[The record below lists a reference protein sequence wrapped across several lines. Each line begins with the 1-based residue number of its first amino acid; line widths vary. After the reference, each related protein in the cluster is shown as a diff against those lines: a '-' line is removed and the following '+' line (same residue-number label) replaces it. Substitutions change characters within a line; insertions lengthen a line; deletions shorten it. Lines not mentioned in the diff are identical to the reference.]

1 MVFGKERP
9 LITVETSTDCE
20 DSSEGLFIKAPK
32 IIHDQIVNMLGTNF
46 LDYDIL
52 DLDVYYS
59 NMMIASLS
67 QFRAEAMGYPG
78 YMENIEEWH
87 AILDK
92 IIFLLKQA
100 NEDVPLDEKN
110 ELAEWYEE
118 YLKTKTLSLVEVKKG
133 VRKYVDN
140 DDEETKEKICQYYK
154 REEEL
159 YEIRKQKR
167 KEAFELLAEY
177 LGHLWW

>member
-1 MVFGKERP
+1 MKNELNIFTGDYMPWYPCNWWSNICYFFR
-9 LITVETSTDCE
+9 T
-20 DSSEGLFIKAPK
+20 IKWGWQRATR
-32 IIHDQIVNMLGTNF
+32 GYS
-46 LDYDIL
+46 DYDTW

-67 QFRAEAMGYPG
+67 QFRAEIKVYPG
-78 YMENIEEWH
+78 YMDNIEEWY

-100 NEDVPLDEKN
+100 NEDEPLEEKN

-118 YLKTKTLSLVEVKKG
+118 YLSTKTLDFTKVEKIASK
-133 VRKYVDN
+133 
-140 DDEETKEKICQYYK
+140 DDEETNSKVKQYYK

-159 YEIRKQKR
+159 YEIRTQKR

-177 LGHLWW
+177 FGHLWR

>member
-1 MVFGKERP
+1 MKNELNIFKGGYMPWYPRNWW
-9 LITVETSTDCE
+9 DN
-20 DSSEGLFIKAPK
+20 IKYFFRTIKWGWQRATR
-32 IIHDQIVNMLGTNF
+32 GYS
-46 LDYDIL
+46 DYDTW

-59 NMMIASLS
+59 RMMIASLI
-67 QFRAEAMGYPG
+67 QFRAETKGYPG
-78 YMENIEEWH
+78 YMNDIDEWY

-100 NEDVPLDEKN
+100 NEDEPLEEKN
-110 ELAEWYEE
+110 DLAEWYEE
-118 YLKTKTLSLVEVKKG
+118 YLETCDHSSEPS
-133 VRKYVDN
+133 
-140 DDEETKEKICQYYK
+140 EETWNKRKQYYK

-177 LGHLWW
+177 FGHLWW

>member
-1 MVFGKERP
+1 MKNKLNIFTNGYMPWYPRN
-9 LITVETSTDCE
+9 LWYN
-20 DSSEGLFIKAPK
+20 IKHFFRTIKWGWQRATR
-32 IIHDQIVNMLGTNF
+32 GYS
-46 LDYDIL
+46 DYDIW

-59 NMMIASLS
+59 NIMIASLS
-67 QFRAEAMGYPG
+67 QFRAEAIGYPG
-78 YMENIEEWH
+78 YMSNIEEWY

-100 NEDVPLDEKN
+100 NEDEPLEEKN

-118 YLKTKTLSLVEVKKG
+118 YLSTKTLDFTKVEKI
-133 VRKYVDN
+133 N
-140 DDEETKEKICQYYK
+140 SEDDGETKAKVMQYYK

-159 YEIRKQKR
+159 YNIRIQKR

-177 LGHLWW
+177 FGHLWW

>member
-1 MVFGKERP
+1 MKNELNIFTGGYMPWYPCNWLENIRYFFR
-9 LITVETSTDCE
+9 T
-20 DSSEGLFIKAPK
+20 IKWAWQRATK
-32 IIHDQIVNMLGTNF
+32 GYS
-46 LDYDIL
+46 DYDTF

-59 NMMIASLS
+59 RLMIASLS
-67 QFRAEAMGYPG
+67 QFREDTCGYPG
-78 YMENIEEWH
+78 YMDSIEEWY

-100 NEDVPLDEKN
+100 NEDEPLEEKN
-110 ELAEWYEE
+110 ELTEWYEE
-118 YLKTKTLSLVEVKKG
+118 HLETRPLSFVEVKKG

-140 DDEETKEKICQYYK
+140 DDEETKAKVMQYYK

-177 LGHLWW
+177 FGHLWW

>member
-1 MVFGKERP
+1 MKNELNIFTGGYMPWYPRNWW
-9 LITVETSTDCE
+9 DN
-20 DSSEGLFIKAPK
+20 IKYFFRTIKWGWQRATK
-32 IIHDQIVNMLGTNF
+32 GYS
-46 LDYDIL
+46 DYDTW

-59 NMMIASLS
+59 RMMIASLS
-67 QFRAEAMGYPG
+67 QFRAEAKGYPG
-78 YMENIEEWH
+78 YMEDIEEWY

-100 NEDVPLDEKN
+100 NEDEPLEEKN

-118 YLKTKTLSLVEVKKG
+118 HLETRTFSLVEVKKG

-140 DDEETKEKICQYYK
+140 DDEETKAKVMQYYK

-177 LGHLWW
+177 FGHLWW